1 MTQDKAAIR
10 REIEATRA
18 HMGDTLQAIAH
29 RLNPTARVTEA
40 LERSSDMVR
49 EAAQIACGF
58 AQETTQHPRIQHSG
72 AVVKGV
78 AQMVREM
85 AQERKRNRSA
95 FAR

>member
-1 MTQDKAAIR
+1 MTQDRADIR

-18 HMGDTLQAIAH
+18 RMGDTLQAIAH
-29 RLNPTARVTEA
+29 RLNPTARATEA

-58 AQETTQHPRIQHSG
+58 AQETAQHPRIQRSG

-85 AQERKRNRSA
+85 VQERKWNRSV
-95 FAR
+95 FVR